1 MTQSPCHI
9 LAFYLL
15 GSTIFASSLLDTGFS
30 YAQEIPPSIP
40 GSADAGRIEAE
51 PEDILPPRE
60 APQIIIPRGTTPEA
74 LVPEG
79 ASDLTFTLESV
90 NIVGMTAFTEEEM
103 ANTYEHFIG
112 QNIPLSRIWEIA
124 GRITERYQQAGYF
137 LSRAYVPAQ
146 EVGGTVTLHVI
157 EGYVGEVDIESD
169 APPQRLVE
177 DLSYRIT
184 SQKPA
189 RLADLE
195 RALLLLNDIH
205 GLSFE
210 AVLGRMEEDGAPE
223 NAVRLILKES
233 KTPGRGSI
241 LLNNHGSR
249 FTGPYRTA
257 FAYETSFITGQSTAF
272 SGIASI
278 PGGNELWSLNATHAI
293 QLYPELELGLSIG
306 RTVSEPGFTLTQND
320 IESQSMSWGISL
332 DWQLIRQRQSNL
344 SLGIALD
351 GRNVNTD
358 ILDTPLTRD
367 RIRALRIK
375 GKYSTP
381 DRFDGYNALNTILSR
396 GLDGLGANEP
406 GEATLS
412 RADAKP
418 DFTILK
424 ATWQRSQIL
433 TDDWLLATTLTG
445 QRASKALYSSEEFGF
460 GGPSLGRGYDSSE
473 ITGDHGI
480 GGSIEV
486 QYKGLDP
493 IQDLKLTPITF
504 YELGKIWNID
514 DGQADGLSTANA
526 GVGLNLAHPSG
537 LIGSL
542 TIAQP
547 LSKSIDTPIYGN
559 NGHNP
564 RIYFQLGWTF

>member
-1 MTQSPCHI
+1 MSST
-9 LAFYLL
+9 LL
-15 GSTIFASSLLDTGFS
+15 ASSIGAPASF
-30 YAQEIPPSIP
+30 AQETSQQTIP
-40 GSADAGRIEAE
+40 GSADAGRIEAV

-60 APQIIIPRGTTPEA
+60 RPQIVIPRGSTPETP
-74 LVPEG
+74 VPEG
-79 ASDLTFTLESV
+79 ASDLTFTLEGV
-90 NIVGMTAFTEEEM
+90 NIVGMTAFTEEDM
-103 ANTYEHFIG
+103 ADIYAPFMDEE
-112 QNIPLSRIWEIA
+112 IPLSRIWEFA

-146 EVGGTVTLHVI
+146 EVDGTVTIHVI
-157 EGYVGEVDIESD
+157 EGYVGAVDIESD
-169 APPQRLVE
+169 APPHRLVAE
-177 DLSYRIT
+177 LTHRIT

-210 AVLGRMEEDGAPE
+210 AVLGRMEEGAPE
-223 NAVRLILKES
+223 EAVRLILKES
-233 KTPGRGSI
+233 ETPGRGSI
-241 LLNNHGSR
+241 LFNNHGSR

-257 FAYETSFITGQSTAF
+257 FAYETSFIHGQSTAF

-278 PGGNELWSLNATHAI
+278 PGGNELWSLNATHAV
-293 QLYPELELGLSIG
+293 QLYPELELGLSLG
-306 RTVSEPGFTLTQND
+306 RTVSEPGFTLTPND
-320 IESQSMSWGISL
+320 IESQSMNWGISL

-344 SLGIALD
+344 SLGITLD

-367 RIRALRIK
+367 RIRTLRVK
-375 GKYSTP
+375 STYSTS
-381 DRFDGYNALNTILSR
+381 DRFNGYNALNTSISR
-396 GLDGLGANEP
+396 GLDGLGASEP
-406 GEATLS
+406 GEPTLS

-424 ATWQRSQIL
+424 ATWQRSQFL
-433 TDDWLLATTLTG
+433 TADWLLATTLTG
-445 QRASKALYSSEEFGF
+445 QRASKALYSSEEFGY

-480 GGSIEV
+480 GGAIEA
-486 QYKGLDP
+486 QYRALDP
-493 IQDLKLTPITF
+493 IQDLKLTPIAF

-514 DGQADGLSTANA
+514 GGQADGLSIANA
-526 GVGLNLAHPSG
+526 GIGLNLSHPSG

-564 RIYFQLGWTF
+564 RIYFQLGWQF

>member
-1 MTQSPCHI
+1 M
-9 LAFYLL
+9 
-15 GSTIFASSLLDTGFS
+15 
-30 YAQEIPPSIP
+30 
-40 GSADAGRIEAE
+40 
-51 PEDILPPRE
+51 
-60 APQIIIPRGTTPEA
+60 
-74 LVPEG
+74 PEG
-79 ASDLTFTLESV
+79 ASDLTFVLEGV
-90 NIVGMTAFTEEEM
+90 NIVGMTAFTEEDM
-103 ANTYEHFIG
+103 ADIYAPLMDQE
-112 QNIPLSRIWEIA
+112 IPLSRIWEFA
-124 GRITERYQQAGYF
+124 GRITERYQQEGYF

-146 EVGGTVTLHVI
+146 EVDGTVTIHVI
-157 EGYVGEVDIESD
+157 EGYVGAVDVESE
-169 APPQRLVE
+169 APPHRLVAE
-177 DLSYRIT
+177 LTHRIT

-210 AVLGRMEEDGAPE
+210 AVLGRMEEGAPE
-223 NAVRLILKES
+223 EAVLLILKES
-233 KTPGRGSI
+233 ETPGRGS
-241 LLNNHGSR
+241 LLFNNHGSR

-257 FAYETSFITGQSTAF
+257 FAYETSFIAGQSTAF

-278 PGGNELWSLNATHAI
+278 PGGNELWSLNATHAV
-293 QLYPELELGLSIG
+293 QLYPELELGLSLG
-306 RTVSEPGFTLTQND
+306 RTVSEPGFTLTPND
-320 IESQSMSWGISL
+320 IESQSMNWGISL
-332 DWQLIRQRQSNL
+332 DWQLIRQRQKNL
-344 SLGIALD
+344 SLGITLD

-367 RIRALRIK
+367 RIRTLRVK
-375 GKYSTP
+375 STYSTS
-381 DRFDGYNALNTILSR
+381 DRFNGYNAFNTSISR
-396 GLDGLGANEP
+396 GLDGLGASEP
-406 GEATLS
+406 GEPTLS

-424 ATWQRSQIL
+424 ATWQRSQFL
-433 TDDWLLATTLTG
+433 TADWLLSTTLTG
-445 QRASKALYSSEEFGF
+445 QRASKALYSSEEFGY

-480 GGSIEV
+480 GGAIEA
-486 QYKGLDP
+486 QYRGIDP
-493 IQDLKLTPITF
+493 IQDLKLTPIAF

-514 DGQADGLSTANA
+514 DGQADGLSIANA
-526 GVGLNLAHPSG
+526 GIGLNLSHPSG